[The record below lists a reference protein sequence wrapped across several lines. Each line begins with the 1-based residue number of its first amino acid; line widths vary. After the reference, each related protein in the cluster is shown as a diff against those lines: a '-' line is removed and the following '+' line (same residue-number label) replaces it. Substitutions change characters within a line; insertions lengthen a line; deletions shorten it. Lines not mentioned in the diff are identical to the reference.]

1 MYMRENVII
10 QKKLSGHPKFSRRR
24 GSLIDIS
31 SGFFFNLR
39 LLIEMEGVWWLES
52 SHVIEKQSALERREQ
67 SALKRRTVDLLDN
80 LLDNLVLAHYYS
92 VIDNYP
98 ESAKHL
104 KRSEQLVEQFEA
116 KFPKKQ
122 RKLECAR
129 VSVTFSN
136 LLTVSRK
143 MRSDTVGK
151 FMVLY
156 MKFKTLNKDE
166 TLQESTAGIVVATMV
181 ELAHCDI
188 NFRLGPSGD
197 LKIDML
203 ASDDSFHEQ
212 KF

>member
-1 MYMRENVII
+1 
-10 QKKLSGHPKFSRRR
+10 
-24 GSLIDIS
+24 
-31 SGFFFNLR
+31 
-39 LLIEMEGVWWLES
+39 MEGVWWLES
-52 SHVIEKQSALERREQ
+52 SHVIEKQSALERREK
-67 SALKRRTVDLLDN
+67 SALERRTVDLLDN

-104 KRSEQLVEQFEA
+104 ERSEQLVDEFET

-156 MKFKTLNKDE
+156 MKFKTALNKDE

-188 NFRLGPSGD
+188 HFRRGPSGNHT
-197 LKIDML
+197 LVKIDMQ

-212 KF
+212 KFLQHILNVEEII